1 MNLSSENIP
10 FEHKYINIKNKLYDD
25 KSNTNNYINNPNNY
39 KNNTNNYKNNTND
52 YKNNTN
58 DYKNNT
64 NDYKN
69 LKKVQKNYNNLLSD
83 TNNDLNESLISDIN
97 ISENDCITFSVLNN
111 LKNKSPKNK
120 SLKIKSL
127 KIKTKKS
134 KINKHINYFCNIKQ
148 LHNIDENKIS
158 SCIYILKKICKSIN
172 YIIENNSNS
181 LDILKKDNN
190 FINNN
195 ENILINI
202 KNKNITAKYK
212 NKIYFIKNVNY
223 FNININTN
231 EKIDDINVFEND
243 FEILKNEMNANISSI
258 INDKKNYSIKNN
270 LLFLLKYKNIFNEK
284 ISSTKNKLKI
294 SLLDNIKKKDINKEI
309 FNFKIYNNKKNSYC
323 YIIKNDIIYYFIIKN
338 ITDTEIH
345 ILLLQVYYNKNTGT
359 LKYSKIDKN

>member
-25 KSNTNNYINNPNNY
+25 KSNTNNY
-39 KNNTNNYKNNTND
+39 KNF
-52 YKNNTN
+52 
-58 DYKNNT
+58 
-64 NDYKN
+64 
-69 LKKVQKNYNNLLSD
+69 KKVPKNYNNLLSD

-97 ISENDCITFSVLNN
+97 ISENDYITFNVLNN
-111 LKNKSPKNK
+111 IKNKSPKIK
-120 SLKIKSL
+120 CPKIKSPKIKSPKIKSSKIKSS

>member
-10 FEHKYINIKNKLYDD
+10 FEHKYISVKNKLHND
-25 KSNTNNYINNPNNY
+25 KSNTNNY
-39 KNNTNNYKNNTND
+39 KNF
-52 YKNNTN
+52 
-58 DYKNNT
+58 
-64 NDYKN
+64 
-69 LKKVQKNYNNLLSD
+69 KKVQKNYNNLLSD
-83 TNNDLNESLISDIN
+83 TNNNLNESLISDIN
-97 ISENDCITFSVLNN
+97 ISEDDYITFNALNN
-111 LKNKSPKNK
+111 VKHTKKNIKSSKNKSSKN
-120 SLKIKSL
+120 
-127 KIKTKKS
+127 KTKKS
-134 KINKHINYFCNIKQ
+134 KKNKHINYFCDIKQ
-148 LHNIDENKIS
+148 LHSIDENKVS
-158 SCIYILKKICKSIN
+158 SSIYVLKKICRSIN
-172 YIIENNSNS
+172 YIIENNYNS

-258 INDKKNYSIKNN
+258 INDKEDYSIKNN

-284 ISSTKNKLKI
+284 ISSTKNKLKF
-294 SLLDNIKKKDINKEI
+294 SLLDNIKKKDINKII

-338 ITDTEIH
+338 ITNTEIH

-359 LKYSKIDKN
+359 LKYTKIDKN

>member
-1 MNLSSENIP
+1 MNLSSENIQL
-10 FEHKYINIKNKLYDD
+10 EHKYINIKNKLHND
-25 KSNTNNYINNPNNY
+25 KSNTNNY
-39 KNNTNNYKNNTND
+39 KNF
-52 YKNNTN
+52 
-58 DYKNNT
+58 
-64 NDYKN
+64 
-69 LKKVQKNYNNLLSD
+69 KKVQKNYNNLLSD
-83 TNNDLNESLISDIN
+83 INNDLNESLISDIN
-97 ISENDCITFSVLNN
+97 ISEDDYITFNALNN
-111 LKNKSPKNK
+111 IKHTQKIKSPKNK
-120 SLKIKSL
+120 SPKIKSSKIKSSKIKSS

-134 KINKHINYFCNIKQ
+134 KKNINYFCNIKQ
-148 LHNIDENKIS
+148 LHSIDENKIS
-158 SCIYILKKICKSIN
+158 SSIYILKKICRSIN

-258 INDKKNYSIKNN
+258 INDKKDYSIKNN

-284 ISSTKNKLKI
+284 INSTKNKLKF
-294 SLLDNIKKKDINKEI
+294 SLLDNIKKKDINKII

-345 ILLLQVYYNKNTGT
+345 ILLLQVYYNKNKGT
-359 LKYSKIDKN
+359 LKYTKIDKN